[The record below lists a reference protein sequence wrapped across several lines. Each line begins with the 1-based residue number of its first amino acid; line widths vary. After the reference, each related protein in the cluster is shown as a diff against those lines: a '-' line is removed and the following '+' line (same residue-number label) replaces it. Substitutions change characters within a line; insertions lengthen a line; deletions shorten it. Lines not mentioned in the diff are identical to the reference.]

1 MIGAINNNL
10 IHASSIIES
19 YLLKNHVFLSEIN
32 LEDQKLFKLLES
44 LIKYENRKVKLF
56 QLIDNYN
63 VFGDDWNDFRKNILD
78 IENKIISC
86 ILEQNFHFEKIKLIK
101 NNFWLID
108 GLIKVKI
115 IEYRINVTL
124 LKDKKQENKT
134 NNTKNHFIPKNSHEI
149 QTQQNIVSNI
159 DSSSHALKE
168 KSSLLVNNTAV
179 INSEYEFKM
188 RNSSLKIKNE
198 ISDLYSEID
207 PESSLVTG
215 NDKSSEFILQTTEN
229 CKMKQKTLTNKERKA
244 ERKKLKA
251 EKSKEIQKKQIE
263 KFRLKS
269 QLDLEEIID
278 YSTEKDYDENIER
291 IKSILKQPGKS
302 FAHFI
307 EKDTKENNLDFAHG
321 QLCKRHCHEVISEHQ
336 QRCPHHNMMW
346 VLDVFDKNDLSFNKM
361 NCPPK
366 TKEEVIIRNTF
377 IQKWKTKWINE
388 TNLRGKIDWEEYW
401 IVKDFLMKEIFSKMH
416 DISTNLD
423 HNQKMALDH

>member
-32 LEDQKLFKLLES
+32 LKDQKLFKLLES

-101 NNFWLID
+101 INFWLID

-134 NNTKNHFIPKNSHEI
+134 NNTENHFIPKNSHEI

-215 NDKSSEFILQTTEN
+215 NDKSSEFILKATEN

-251 EKSKEIQKKQIE
+251 EKSKEIQKKTNR
-263 KFRLKS
+263 K
-269 QLDLEEIID
+269 
-278 YSTEKDYDENIER
+278 
-291 IKSILKQPGKS
+291 
-302 FAHFI
+302 
-307 EKDTKENNLDFAHG
+307 
-321 QLCKRHCHEVISEHQ
+321 
-336 QRCPHHNMMW
+336 
-346 VLDVFDKNDLSFNKM
+346 
-361 NCPPK
+361 
-366 TKEEVIIRNTF
+366 
-377 IQKWKTKWINE
+377 IQ
-388 TNLRGKIDWEEYW
+388 
-401 IVKDFLMKEIFSKMH
+401 
-416 DISTNLD
+416 
-423 HNQKMALDH
+423 A

>member
-86 ILEQNFHFEKIKLIK
+86 ILEQNFHFEK
-101 NNFWLID
+101 
-108 GLIKVKI
+108 IKVKI

-229 CKMKQKTLTNKERKA
+229 CKMKQKQSKLITNRLAARK
-244 ERKKLKA
+244 
-251 EKSKEIQKKQIE
+251 S
-263 KFRLKS
+263 
-269 QLDLEEIID
+269 
-278 YSTEKDYDENIER
+278 
-291 IKSILKQPGKS
+291 
-302 FAHFI
+302 
-307 EKDTKENNLDFAHG
+307 
-321 QLCKRHCHEVISEHQ
+321 
-336 QRCPHHNMMW
+336 
-346 VLDVFDKNDLSFNKM
+346 
-361 NCPPK
+361 
-366 TKEEVIIRNTF
+366 
-377 IQKWKTKWINE
+377 
-388 TNLRGKIDWEEYW
+388 
-401 IVKDFLMKEIFSKMH
+401 
-416 DISTNLD
+416 
-423 HNQKMALDH
+423 